1 MKNKNREIKT
11 AILVLSSI
19 FLFIWGY
26 SFLKSKDLFQSGKT
40 IYVVYDNVDGLL
52 PKSAVT
58 LNGLTIGNI
67 EDITFLNHQGK
78 LLVTMQIDSDFPISK
93 GSIAKI
99 YEPGLI
105 GGKQIAIVPDFKNK
119 ALLKTG
125 DTLQSGKVAGLTEM
139 VAEKLFPLEQKIESA
154 TVSADSLIK
163 NINKILNQKNREE
176 ISKSLAS
183 LTETLSHIKAMAKN
197 ADDLLVDNK
206 AKIDNTIKNID
217 KTTANFSKLSDT
229 LAKANIGKTIKSLEN
244 TLATTEKMMKDLE
257 SGKGSA
263 GKLLK
268 DDALYNNLSG
278 ASKELEL
285 LLADMK
291 NNPKRYVHFS
301 LFGKKPK
308 PYEGSNVAPK

>member
-1 MKNKNREIKT
+1 MSNKNREIKT

-26 SFLKSKDLFQSGKT
+26 SFLKSKDIFQSGKT
-40 IYVVYDNVDGLL
+40 IYVVYDNVEGLL

-67 EDITFLNHQGK
+67 EDIAFLNNQGK
-78 LLVTMQIDSDFPISK
+78 LLVTLQINSDFPIYK

-105 GGKQIAIVPDFKNK
+105 GGKQIAIFPDFKNQVLIK
-119 ALLKTG
+119 SG

-154 TVSADSLIK
+154 TVSADSLIR

-183 LTETLSHIKAMAKN
+183 LTETLSHIKTMAKN
-197 ADDLLVDNK
+197 ADDLLAENK
-206 AKIDNTIKNID
+206 GKLDNTIKNID
-217 KTTANFSKLSDT
+217 KTAANFSKLSDT
-229 LAKANIGKTIKSLEN
+229 LANANIGKTIKTLEN

-285 LLADMK
+285 LLSDMK
-291 NNPKRYVHFS
+291 MNPKRYVHFS

-308 PYEGSNVAPK
+308 PYEASSVAPK

>member
-1 MKNKNREIKT
+1 MSNKNREIKT
-11 AILVLSSI
+11 AILVLSAI

-58 LNGLTIGNI
+58 LNGLPIGNI
-67 EDITFLNHQGK
+67 EDIAFLNNQGK
-78 LLVTMQIDSDFPISK
+78 LLVTLQITSDFPITK

-105 GGKQIAIVPDFKNK
+105 GGKQIAIFPDFKNQELIK
-119 ALLKTG
+119 SG
-125 DTLQSGKVAGLTEM
+125 DTLASGKVSGLTEM

-154 TVSADSLIK
+154 TVSADSLIR

-176 ISKSLAS
+176 ITKSLAD
-183 LTETLSHIKAMAKN
+183 LTQTLAHIKAMAKN
-197 ADDLLVDNK
+197 ADDLLADNK
-206 AKIDNTIKNID
+206 SKLDNTIKNID
-217 KTTANFSKLSDT
+217 KTTANFSKISDT
-229 LAKANIGKTIKSLEN
+229 LANANIGRTIKTLEN
-244 TLATTEKMMKDLE
+244 TLVTTEKMMKDLE
-257 SGKGSA
+257 AGKGSA

-278 ASKELEL
+278 ATKELEL

-291 NNPKRYVHFS
+291 KNPKRYVHFS

-308 PYEGSNVAPK
+308 PYEDSSVAPK

>member
-1 MKNKNREIKT
+1 M
-11 AILVLSSI
+11 
-19 FLFIWGY
+19 
-26 SFLKSKDLFQSGKT
+26 
-40 IYVVYDNVDGLL
+40 

-67 EDITFLNHQGK
+67 ENIEFLNTQGK
-78 LLVTMQIDSDFPISK
+78 LLVTLQIDSDFPISK

-119 ALLKTG
+119 VLLKTG
-125 DTLQSGKVAGLTEM
+125 DTLQSGKISGLTEM

-163 NINKILNQKNREE
+163 NINKILNKKNREE
-176 ISKSLAS
+176 ISQSLAS
-183 LTETLSHIKAMAKN
+183 LTETLAHIKKMAKN
-197 ADDLLVDNK
+197 ADDLLAENK
-206 AKIDNTIKNID
+206 GKLDNTIKNID
-217 KTTANFSKLSDT
+217 KTAANFSKLSDT
-229 LAKANIGKTIKSLEN
+229 LANANIGKTIKTLEN

-257 SGKGSA
+257 LGKGSA

-285 LLADMK
+285 LLSDMK
-291 NNPKRYVHFS
+291 MNPKRYVHFS

-308 PYEGSNVAPK
+308 PYEASSVAPK

>member
-1 MKNKNREIKT
+1 MSNKNREIKT
-11 AILVLSSI
+11 AILVLSAI

-26 SFLKSKDLFQSGKT
+26 SFLKSKDIFQTGKT

-67 EDITFLNHQGK
+67 EDISFLNNQGK
-78 LLVTMQIDSDFPISK
+78 LLVTLQINSDFPITK

-105 GGKQIAIVPDFKNK
+105 GGKQIAIFPDFKNQELVK
-119 ALLKTG
+119 SG
-125 DTLQSGKVAGLTEM
+125 DTLQSGKVSGLTEV
-139 VAEKLFPLEQKIESA
+139 VAEKLLPLEQKIESA

-176 ISKSLAS
+176 ITKALAE
-183 LTETLSHIKAMAKN
+183 LTQTLSHIKAMAKN
-197 ADDLLVDNK
+197 TDELLANNK
-206 AKIDNTIKNID
+206 AKLDNTIKNID
-217 KTTANFSKLSDT
+217 KTTANFSKISDT
-229 LAKANIGKTIKSLEN
+229 LANANIGKTIKSLEN
-244 TLATTEKMMKDLE
+244 TLATTDKMMKDLE

-291 NNPKRYVHFS
+291 KNPKRYVHFS

-308 PYEGSNVAPK
+308 PYEDSSVAPK